1 MPSIVIKLKR
11 RQSMLKN
18 FISKSKWCGS
28 ITLRTNTKY
37 ERRGGGSDWK
47 AMREP
52 LPKMF
57 FPRLVKT
64 SPFVTP
70 QWNLIGWNWLMK
82 AKYLIQLKCQSS
94 IYLCHYGSWHSLS
107 IFFLSRSVYLEYHM
121 IGGAH
126 PILMSFSYL
135 LRSKWFKSRFSSF
148 LHFSRFLM
156 IFTWGQHSLFKLYR
170 LFINLSLTLAF
181 HYVDVPILECWNRS
195 NHITW
200 SCRVASCCK
209 VSCREHTQTGGQ
221 QFNVVKWNCC
231 EGYAMMKCN
240 QIEFSF
246 LIEFLRSPSS
256 SLLIYS
262 DYSWG
267 KKWRKTSTRNVS
279 RFVHIFSSLV
289 ATHSFMQ
296 IMSFWF
302 LSTFSN
308 NFIIFPLSY
317 A

>member
-1 MPSIVIKLKR
+1 MWKHHIKNQHQIRTEGRGEWLKSNERTITKNVFPTFGENFAICNATMKFDWMELIAESEIFDSIEMSEFNIFV
-11 RQSMLKN
+11 
-18 FISKSKWCGS
+18 
-28 ITLRTNTKY
+28 
-37 ERRGGGSDWK
+37 
-47 AMREP
+47 P
-52 LPKMF
+52 LWIM
-57 FPRLVKT
+57 T
-64 SPFVTP
+64 QFVD
-70 QWNLIGWNWLMK
+70 
-82 AKYLIQLKCQSS
+82 
-94 IYLCHYGSWHSLS
+94 
-107 IFFLSRSVYLEYHM
+107 FFLSRSVYLEYHM

-200 SCRVASCCK
+200 SCRVASCCN

-302 LSTFSN
+302 HSTFSN